1 MTAKTSGGTPPKD
14 DRAGHRQRLRERF
27 AKNGLDGLQDYEAV
41 ELLLSYAI
49 MRRDVKPLAKVLLR
63 RYGSVEQLLD
73 AQVSDL
79 TGLCGMGESSALLIR
94 LVREMCAKYLEQRAR
109 DANVLD
115 DPGSIE
121 DFARMKL
128 GGGSRETLMTIYLN
142 ARSHIIGYDLTPGT
156 VDRTAIYLRELA
168 RKALVCNAT
177 AVVLAHN
184 HPSGICLPS
193 PEDVKLT
200 ASARI
205 ALATFGI
212 DLLDHLVVTP
222 SECRHINPE
231 TSLNNFC

>member
-1 MTAKTSGGTPPKD
+1 MEEKTPEKAAVD

-27 AKNGLDGLQDYEAV
+27 ARNGLDGLQEYEAV

-49 MRRDVKPLAKVLLR
+49 MRRDVKPLAKALLR
-63 RYGSVEQLLD
+63 QYGSVEKLLD
-73 AQVSDL
+73 APAAELVDQH
-79 TGLCGMGESSALLIR
+79 GMGQSSALLIR
-94 LVREMCAKYLEQRAR
+94 LVRELCAKYLEQRAR
-109 DANVLD
+109 NVNVLE

-128 GGGSRETLMTIYLN
+128 GGSSRETLMTIYLN

-156 VDRTAIYLRELA
+156 VNRAAIYLRELA
-168 RKALVCNAT
+168 KQALLCNAT

-193 PEDVKLT
+193 PEDVRLT
-200 ASARI
+200 VSVRT

-212 DLLDHLVVTP
+212 RLVDHLIVTP
-222 SECRHINPE
+222 AECRHLNPE
-231 TSLNNFC
+231 IG

>member
-1 MTAKTSGGTPPKD
+1 MKTETPDKPAID

-27 AKNGLDGLQDYEAV
+27 ARNGLDGLQEYEAV

-49 MRRDVKPLAKVLLR
+49 MRRDVKPLAKALLR
-63 RYGSVEQLLD
+63 QYGSVEKLLD
-73 AQVSDL
+73 APAAEL
-79 TGLCGMGESSALLIR
+79 MGRHGMGQSSAVLIR
-94 LVREMCAKYLEQRAR
+94 LIRELCARYLEQRAR
-109 DANVLD
+109 AVNVLE

-128 GGGSRETLMTIYLN
+128 GGSSRETLMTIYLN

-156 VDRTAIYLRELA
+156 VDHASIYLRELA
-168 RKALVCNAT
+168 KKALLCNAV

-193 PEDVKLT
+193 PEDLRLT
-200 ASARI
+200 ASVRA

-212 DLLDHLVVTP
+212 RLVDHLIVSP
-222 SECRHINPE
+222 AECRHLPTE
-231 TSLNNFC
+231 TE

>member
-1 MTAKTSGGTPPKD
+1 MEEKTPEKAAVD

-27 AKNGLDGLQDYEAV
+27 ARNGLDNLQEYEAV

-49 MRRDVKPLAKVLLR
+49 MRRDVKPLAKALLR
-63 RYGSVEQLLD
+63 QYGSVEKLLD
-73 AQVSDL
+73 APAAELVDQH
-79 TGLCGMGESSALLIR
+79 GMGQSSALLIR
-94 LVREMCAKYLEQRAR
+94 LVRELCAKYLEQRAR
-109 DANVLD
+109 NVNVLE

-128 GGGSRETLMTIYLN
+128 GGSSRETLMTIYLN

-156 VDRTAIYLRELA
+156 VNRAAIYLRELA
-168 RKALVCNAT
+168 KQALLCNAT

-200 ASARI
+200 SSVRI
-205 ALATFGI
+205 ALSTFGI
-212 DLLDHLVVTP
+212 RLVDHLIVTP
-222 SECRHINPE
+222 AECRHLNPE
-231 TSLNNFC
+231 IG